1 MCPQFN
7 VESMVPSCFC
17 FALGKRL
24 TKDIECLLVQGFIN
38 SSFEN
43 ITSTDHALNLL
54 HQFQSILLRDS
65 LRADLNA
72 KYMVIFQNYGLD
84 VDSVQKAYEMQ
95 KNNPPVP
102 RNAPPV
108 SGNIMWSKQ
117 LLARIEEPMKK
128 FADNKMIMSTK
139 ESKRIVKTYNKVRN
153 SSSPTRRKTCL
164 GYSAEI

>member
-1 MCPQFN
+1 
-7 VESMVPSCFC
+7 
-17 FALGKRL
+17 
-24 TKDIECLLVQGFIN
+24 
-38 SSFEN
+38 
-43 ITSTDHALNLL
+43 
-54 HQFQSILLRDS
+54 
-65 LRADLNA
+65 
-72 KYMVIFQNYGLD
+72 MVIFQNYGLD

-139 ESKRIVKTYNKVRN
+139 ESKRIVKTYNKVGTAPKFKF
-153 SSSPTRRKTCL
+153 SYTQLSISVLPIDSIML
-164 GYSAEI
+164 